1 MNIIHIVSTYP
12 PYYGGMGNVVFQ
24 TVSELA
30 KRGHR
35 VQVFTP
41 LYGHEE
47 TEQPVS
53 GMKEYATRLTPA
65 IKFGNAAY
73 LPDIHKRLEDA
84 DIVHLHYPFFGTA
97 NLVRKWK
104 LKHPDRQLVITYHMD
119 NRAKGWKGLFFSYYA
134 KYWLPKILGIA
145 DCLIASSFDFIAE
158 SDASALYRSNPEKW
172 VELPFGVD
180 TKRFAPREKPTDL
193 FVAYELNPDIPTVV
207 FVGGMDQSH
216 YFKGVPVLLEALLS
230 MKQMDLDIQAVFVG
244 DGSLRPEFELRA
256 QTFGIVDR
264 VRFVGRISDDALPY
278 HYNMGDLFVLPSTTR
293 GEAFGMVLLEAM
305 ASGLPVIASDL
316 AGVRTVAEKGGMVVE
331 SGNVAMLVD
340 AIISYFSAE
349 TDRAEWSARARAAAE
364 TYYGWDRIVEEL
376 ETVYKNIRTTKN
388 TKVRN
393 EENPKSV

>member
-24 TVSELA
+24 TACELA

-193 FVAYELNPDIPTVV
+193 FVAYELNPDIPTIV

-256 QTFGIVDR
+256 QTFGIMDR

-331 SGNVAMLVD
+331 SGNVEEFTKRLMEL
-340 AIISYFSAE
+340 ISDSEKRRTFGLN
-349 TDRAEWSARARAAAE
+349 ARDMAQERFTKE
-364 TYYGWDRIVEEL
+364 RLIKDTERLYNNTL
-376 ETVYKNIRTTKN
+376 QKNKDF
-388 TKVRN
+388 
-393 EENPKSV
+393 